1 VEQPLN
7 SIPYEKL
14 GPGAEVLKKL
24 QAKWM

>member
-7 SIPYEKL
+7 SIPYQKL